1 MNKKIIALIL
11 ALAAVCVGASA
22 QPKISGRVPT
32 REKRGYDQQFVIDT
46 ASVRILY
53 ALNAK
58 DIKDENTYIDLGKLE
73 VGKRVKKYS
82 SEFVDLSDV
91 EAVKWKKETGH
102 TGYVPKSFWMGG
114 RPELHEN
121 WSELVFSDYIIR
133 GNQPMEQREQN
144 QARLDSA
151 ESRQRKT
158 EGQLKEYACFP
169 LWAERENSS
178 YTEQWPL
185 MRWTLADEQQTILG
199 HRCQKA
205 TCQFRGRDFVAW
217 FAADVPIKG
226 GPWKFGG
233 LPGCILK
240 VYDVQKIY
248 VWEAVA
254 IERGTYQ
261 IMQYPD
267 KLYPKSTRKSVW
279 QRQIKYNED
288 YLNAIGWVS
297 LEGRPTPPKIHFEPL
312 EKE

>member
-1 MNKKIIALIL
+1 M
-11 ALAAVCVGASA
+11 
-22 QPKISGRVPT
+22 
-32 REKRGYDQQFVIDT
+32 
-46 ASVRILY
+46 LY

-58 DIKDENTYIDLGKLE
+58 DIKDEDTYIDLGKLE
-73 VGKRVKKYS
+73 VGNRVRKYS
-82 SEFVDLSDV
+82 SEFLNLSDQEV
-91 EAVKWKKETGH
+91 LKWKREKGWK
-102 TGYVPKSFWMGG
+102 GRVPKGYKMGG
-114 RPELHEN
+114 RKELSDN

-133 GNQPMEQREQN
+133 AG
-144 QARLDSA
+144 
-151 ESRQRKT
+151 K
-158 EGQLKEYACFP
+158 LKEYACFP

-178 YTEQWPL
+178 YTEPWPL
-185 MRWTLADEQQTILG
+185 MQWTLADEQQTILG

-205 TCQFRGRDFVAW
+205 TCRFRGRDFVAW

-254 IERGTYQ
+254 IERGKFL
-261 IMQYPD
+261 ISQYPD

-279 QRQIKYNED
+279 QRQIMYNED
-288 YLNAIGWVS
+288 YKNAIGWTS
-297 LEGRPTPPKIHFEPL
+297 LEGRPTPPKIRFEPL

>member
-1 MNKKIIALIL
+1 MNKRIITIIFALS
-11 ALAAVCVGASA
+11 AVCSGAVA
-22 QPKISGRVPT
+22 QPKVSGRVPT
-32 REKRGYDQQFVIDT
+32 REKRGYDQQIVIDT
-46 ASVRILY
+46 ASVRVLY

-82 SEFVDLSDV
+82 SEFIDLSDE
-91 EAVKWKKETGH
+91 EAVKWFKEAAEQGEPDSLFH
-102 TGYVPKSFWMGG
+102 LAICYHDGLGVEVDQNLVVHYLY
-114 RPELHEN
+114 EA
-121 WSELVFSDYIIR
+121 VFSDYIIR
-133 GNQPMEQREQN
+133 GN
-144 QARLDSA
+144 
-151 ESRQRKT
+151 
-158 EGQLKEYACFP
+158 QLKEYACFP

-279 QRQIKYNED
+279 QRQKKYAED
-288 YLNAIGWVS
+288 YLNAIGWTS
-297 LEGRPTPPKIHFEPL
+297 LEGKPTPPKIHFEPL

>member
-1 MNKKIIALIL
+1 MNKKIITL
-11 ALAAVCVGASA
+11 ALAAVCGGASA
-22 QPKISGRVPT
+22 QPKISGRVPV
-32 REKRGYDQQFVIDT
+32 REKRGYDQQIVIDT
-46 ASVRILY
+46 ANVRILY

-58 DIKDENTYIDLGKLE
+58 DIKDEDTYIDLGKLE
-73 VGKRVKKYS
+73 VGRRVSKYS

-133 GNQPMEQREQN
+133 GN
-144 QARLDSA
+144 
-151 ESRQRKT
+151 
-158 EGQLKEYACFP
+158 QLKEYACFP

-261 IMQYPD
+261 IMQYPN

-279 QRQIKYNED
+279 QRQIKYAED
-288 YLNAIGWVS
+288 YLNAIGWIS

>member
-1 MNKKIIALIL
+1 MNKRIININI
-11 ALAAVCVGASA
+11 ALAAVCVVASA
-22 QPKISGRVPT
+22 QPKVSGRVPT

-46 ASVRILY
+46 ANVRVLY

-58 DIKDENTYIDLGKLE
+58 DIKDENTYVDLGKLE
-73 VGKRVKKYS
+73 VGKCVKKYS

-133 GNQPMEQREQN
+133 GNQ
-144 QARLDSA
+144 
-151 ESRQRKT
+151 
-158 EGQLKEYACFP
+158 LKEYACFP

-185 MRWTLADEQQTILG
+185 MQWSLQDEQQTILG

-205 TCQFRGRDFVAW
+205 MCRFRGRDFVAW

-288 YLNAIGWVS
+288 YLNAIGWMS
-297 LEGRPTPPKIHFEPL
+297 LEGRPTPKKIHFEPL

>member
-1 MNKKIIALIL
+1 MNKRIISIIIAL
-11 ALAAVCVGASA
+11 ASVCGGAIA
-22 QPKISGRVPT
+22 QPKVNGEAPI
-32 REKRGYDQQFVIDT
+32 REKRGYNQRIVIDT
-46 ASVRILY
+46 ATVRVLY

-58 DIKDENTYIDLGKLE
+58 DIKDENTYLDLGKLE
-73 VGKRVKKYS
+73 IGKRVKKYS
-82 SEFVDLSDV
+82 SEFIYTSDLEV
-91 EAVKWKKETGH
+91 IRWKREKGH
-102 TGYVPKSFWMGG
+102 KGNVPKTFFIRG
-114 RPELHEN
+114 EKADK
-121 WSELVFSDYIIR
+121 WSELVYSDYIVR
-133 GNQPMEQREQN
+133 GNE
-144 QARLDSA
+144 
-151 ESRQRKT
+151 
-158 EGQLKEYACFP
+158 LKEYACFP

-178 YTEQWPL
+178 YTEPWPL
-185 MRWTLADEQQTILG
+185 MQWTLADEQQTILG

-205 TCQFRGRDFVAW
+205 TCRFRGRDFVAW
-217 FAADVPIKG
+217 FATDVPIKG

-279 QRQIKYNED
+279 QRQKKYTED
-288 YLNAIGWVS
+288 YLNAIGWTS

>member
-1 MNKKIIALIL
+1 MNKRIISIIIAL
-11 ALAAVCVGASA
+11 ASVCGGAMA
-22 QPKISGRVPT
+22 QPKVNGETPI
-32 REKRGYDQQFVIDT
+32 REKRGYNQRIVIDT
-46 ASVRILY
+46 ATVRVLY

-58 DIKDENTYIDLGKLE
+58 DIKDENTYLDLGKLE
-73 VGKRVKKYS
+73 IGKRVKKYS
-82 SEFVDLSDV
+82 SEFIYTSDLEV
-91 EAVKWKKETGH
+91 IRWKREKGH
-102 TGYVPKSFWMGG
+102 KGNVPKTFFIRG
-114 RPELHEN
+114 EKADK
-121 WSELVFSDYIIR
+121 WSELVYSDYIVR
-133 GNQPMEQREQN
+133 GNE
-144 QARLDSA
+144 
-151 ESRQRKT
+151 
-158 EGQLKEYACFP
+158 LKEYACFL

-178 YTEQWPL
+178 YTEPWPL
-185 MRWTLADEQQTILG
+185 MRWSLADEQQTILG

-205 TCQFRGRDFVAW
+205 TCRFRGRDFVAW
-217 FAADVPIKG
+217 FATDVPIKG

-279 QRQIKYNED
+279 QRQTKYNED
-288 YLNAIGWVS
+288 YWNAIGWTS

>member
-1 MNKKIIALIL
+1 MNKRIITIIL
-11 ALAAVCVGASA
+11 ALSAVCSGAVA
-22 QPKISGRVPT
+22 QPKVSGRVPT
-32 REKRGYDQQFVIDT
+32 REKRGYDQQIVIDT
-46 ASVRILY
+46 ANVRILY

-58 DIKDENTYIDLGKLE
+58 DIKDEDTYIDLGKLE

-133 GNQPMEQREQN
+133 GNQ
-144 QARLDSA
+144 
-151 ESRQRKT
+151 
-158 EGQLKEYACFP
+158 LKEYACFP
-169 LWAERENSS
+169 LWAERENGS

-185 MRWTLADEQQTILG
+185 MRWSLADEQQTILG

-279 QRQIKYNED
+279 QRQIKYAED
-288 YLNAIGWVS
+288 YLNAIGWIS

>member
-1 MNKKIIALIL
+1 MNKRIITLIL
-11 ALAAVCVGASA
+11 ALSAVCSGGVA
-22 QPKISGRVPT
+22 QPKVSGRVPT
-32 REKRGYDQQFVIDT
+32 REKRGYDQQIVIDT
-46 ASVRILY
+46 ASVRVLY

-73 VGKRVKKYS
+73 VGRRVKKYS
-82 SEFVDLSDV
+82 SEFIDLSDE
-91 EAVKWKKETGH
+91 EAVKWKKKTGH
-102 TGYVPKSFWMGG
+102 TGYVPKSFWIGG

-133 GNQPMEQREQN
+133 GNQ
-144 QARLDSA
+144 
-151 ESRQRKT
+151 
-158 EGQLKEYACFP
+158 LKEYACFP
-169 LWAERENSS
+169 WWAERENSS
-178 YTEQWPL
+178 YTESWPL
-185 MRWTLADEQQTILG
+185 MQWTLADEQQTILG

-205 TCQFRGRDFVAW
+205 TCRFRGRDFVAW

-254 IERGTYQ
+254 IERGKFL
-261 IMQYPD
+261 ISQYPD

-279 QRQIKYNED
+279 QRQILYNED
-288 YLNAIGWVS
+288 YKNAIGWTS
-297 LEGRPTPPKIHFEPL
+297 LEGRPTPPKIHYEPL

>member
-1 MNKKIIALIL
+1 MNKKILTLII
-11 ALAAVCVGASA
+11 ALAAVCDGASA
-22 QPKISGRVPT
+22 QPKISGRVPV
-32 REKRGYDQQFVIDT
+32 REKRGYDQQIVIDT
-46 ASVRILY
+46 ANVRILY

-58 DIKDENTYIDLGKLE
+58 DIKEENAYIDLGKLE

-133 GNQPMEQREQN
+133 GNQ
-144 QARLDSA
+144 
-151 ESRQRKT
+151 
-158 EGQLKEYACFP
+158 LKEYACFP

-205 TCQFRGRDFVAW
+205 TCQFRGRDFIAW

-254 IERGTYQ
+254 IERGTFL
-261 IMQYPD
+261 ITQYPD

-279 QRQIKYNED
+279 QRQIMYNED
-288 YLNAIGWVS
+288 YKNAIGWTS

>member
-1 MNKKIIALIL
+1 MNKKIITLIL
-11 ALAAVCVGASA
+11 ALAAVCGGASA
-22 QPKISGRVPT
+22 QPKISGRVPV
-32 REKRGYDQQFVIDT
+32 REKRGYDQQIVIDT
-46 ASVRILY
+46 ANVRILY

-58 DIKDENTYIDLGKLE
+58 DIKDEDTYIDLGKLE
-73 VGKRVKKYS
+73 VGRRVSKYS

-133 GNQPMEQREQN
+133 GNQ
-144 QARLDSA
+144 
-151 ESRQRKT
+151 
-158 EGQLKEYACFP
+158 LKEYACFP

-199 HRCQKA
+199 HQCQKA

-261 IMQYPD
+261 IMQYPN

-279 QRQIKYNED
+279 QRQIKYAED
-288 YLNAIGWVS
+288 YLNAIGWIS

>member
-1 MNKKIIALIL
+1 MNKRIITLII
-11 ALAAVCVGASA
+11 ALAAVCGGASA
-22 QPKISGRVPT
+22 QPKVNGRVPT
-32 REKRGYDQQFVIDT
+32 REKRGYDQQIVIDT

-133 GNQPMEQREQN
+133 GN
-144 QARLDSA
+144 
-151 ESRQRKT
+151 
-158 EGQLKEYACFP
+158 QLKEYACFP

-279 QRQIKYNED
+279 KRQIKYTED
-288 YLNAIGWVS
+288 YLNAIGWIS

>member
-1 MNKKIIALIL
+1 MNKKIITLIL
-11 ALAAVCVGASA
+11 ALAAVCGGASA
-22 QPKISGRVPT
+22 QPKISGRVPV
-32 REKRGYDQQFVIDT
+32 REKRGYDQQIVIDT
-46 ASVRILY
+46 ANVRILY

-58 DIKDENTYIDLGKLE
+58 DIKDEDTYIDLGKLE
-73 VGKRVKKYS
+73 VGRRVSKYS

-133 GNQPMEQREQN
+133 GN
-144 QARLDSA
+144 
-151 ESRQRKT
+151 
-158 EGQLKEYACFP
+158 QLKEYACFP

-226 GPWKFGG
+226 GSWKFGG

-261 IMQYPD
+261 IMQYPN

-279 QRQIKYNED
+279 QRQIKYAED
-288 YLNAIGWVS
+288 YLNAIGWIS

>member
-1 MNKKIIALIL
+1 MNKKIITLIL
-11 ALAAVCVGASA
+11 ALAAVCGGASA
-22 QPKISGRVPT
+22 QPKISGRVPV
-32 REKRGYDQQFVIDT
+32 REKRGYDQQIVIDT
-46 ASVRILY
+46 ANVRILY

-58 DIKDENTYIDLGKLE
+58 DIKDEDTYIDLGKLE
-73 VGKRVKKYS
+73 VGRRVSKYS

-133 GNQPMEQREQN
+133 GN
-144 QARLDSA
+144 
-151 ESRQRKT
+151 
-158 EGQLKEYACFP
+158 QLKEYACFP

-288 YLNAIGWVS
+288 YWNAIGWMS
-297 LEGRPTPPKIHFEPL
+297 LEGRPTPPKVTFEPL

>member
-1 MNKKIIALIL
+1 MNKKFITLII
-11 ALAAVCVGASA
+11 ALAAVCGGASA
-22 QPKISGRVPT
+22 QPKVSGASPVC
-32 REKRGYDQQFVIDT
+32 EKRGYDQRIVIDT
-46 ASVRILY
+46 AHVRVLY

-58 DIKDENTYIDLGKLE
+58 DIKDEDTYIDLGKLE
-73 VGKRVKKYS
+73 VGNRVRKYS
-82 SEFVDLSDV
+82 SEFLNLSDQEV
-91 EAVKWKKETGH
+91 LKWKREKGWK
-102 TGYVPKSFWMGG
+102 GRVPKGYKMGG
-114 RPELHEN
+114 RKELSDN

-133 GNQPMEQREQN
+133 AG
-144 QARLDSA
+144 
-151 ESRQRKT
+151 K
-158 EGQLKEYACFP
+158 LKEYACFP

-178 YTEQWPL
+178 YTEAWPL
-185 MRWTLADEQQTILG
+185 MQWTLADEQQTILG

-205 TCQFRGRDFVAW
+205 TCRFRGRDFVAW

-254 IERGTYQ
+254 IERGKFL
-261 IMQYPD
+261 ISQYPD

-279 QRQIKYNED
+279 QRQTKYNED
-288 YLNAIGWVS
+288 YWEAIGWTS
-297 LEGRPTPPKIHFEPL
+297 LEGKKTPKKRVFEPL

>member
-1 MNKKIIALIL
+1 MNKRIITIII
-11 ALAAVCVGASA
+11 ALAAVCGGASA
-22 QPKISGRVPT
+22 QPKVSGRVPV

-46 ASVRILY
+46 ANVRILY

-58 DIKDENTYIDLGKLE
+58 DIKDEDTYIDLGKLE

-82 SEFVDLSDV
+82 SEFIDLSDV

-102 TGYVPKSFWMGG
+102 IGYVPKSFWMGG
-114 RPELHEN
+114 KPELREN

-133 GNQPMEQREQN
+133 GN
-144 QARLDSA
+144 
-151 ESRQRKT
+151 
-158 EGQLKEYACFP
+158 QLKEYACFP

-185 MRWTLADEQQTILG
+185 MRWTLEDEQQTILG

-254 IERGTYQ
+254 IERGKFLVT
-261 IMQYPD
+261 QYPD

-279 QRQIKYNED
+279 QRQKLYNED
-288 YLNAIGWVS
+288 YWRAIGWTKDNEKV
-297 LEGRPTPPKIHFEPL
+297 PFKPL

>member
-1 MNKKIIALIL
+1 MNKRIITIII
-11 ALAAVCVGASA
+11 ALAAVCGGASA
-22 QPKISGRVPT
+22 QPKVSGRVPV

-46 ASVRILY
+46 ANVRILY

-58 DIKDENTYIDLGKLE
+58 DIKDEDTYIDLGKLE
-73 VGKRVKKYS
+73 VGRRVSKYS

-133 GNQPMEQREQN
+133 GN
-144 QARLDSA
+144 
-151 ESRQRKT
+151 
-158 EGQLKEYACFP
+158 QLKEYACFP

-261 IMQYPD
+261 IMQYPN

-279 QRQIKYNED
+279 QRQIKYAED
-288 YLNAIGWVS
+288 YLNAIGWIS